1 MAADQVSLIRGVGTA
16 IGKSLGSLPKLKKP
30 KDKEEPKKASA
41 KSKPSPEKPKPS
53 ASAKPTP
60 RSKSAG
66 PKKRDASF
74 KDAAAAV
81 KGGHITPMDAI
92 QISPKFAQKY
102 ASKVEDSRS
111 GD

>member
-1 MAADQVSLIRGVGTA
+1 MADQVSLIRGVSNS
-16 IGKSLGSLPKLKKP
+16 ISKSLGSFPKIPTSKAKKEKTVSAP
-30 KDKEEPKKASA
+30 KAKKQ
-41 KSKPSPEKPKPS
+41 KTS
-53 ASAKPTP
+53 ASVKPTP
-60 RSKSAG
+60 RSKSVG
-66 PKKRDASF
+66 PKKRNASF

-81 KGGHITPMDAI
+81 KGGHITQMDAI